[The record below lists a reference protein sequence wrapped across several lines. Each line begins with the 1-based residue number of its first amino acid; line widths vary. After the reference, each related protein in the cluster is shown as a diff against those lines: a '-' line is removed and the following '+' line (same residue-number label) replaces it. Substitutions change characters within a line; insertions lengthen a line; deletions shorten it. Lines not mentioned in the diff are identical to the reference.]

1 MIAINEKVYI
11 QIDFNIFIVSVLVQY
26 EKSSIFVHDSVA
38 KYHVEFVNGNID
50 SVYEFQQ
57 KYPQIVQDK
66 YVYIAY
72 LHIYCNHKSY
82 EDLLKSHLKY
92 TPAD

>member
-1 MIAINEKVYI
+1 MRK
-11 QIDFNIFIVSVLVQY
+11 FIYKLILTFFMVFALVRC

-38 KYHVEFVNGNID
+38 KYHVEFVNGNTD
-50 SVYEFQQ
+50 SIYEFQQ

-72 LHIYCNHKSY
+72 LHIYRNHKSY
-82 EDLLKSHLKY
+82 KDLLKSHLKY
-92 TPAD
+92 TPTD

>member
-1 MIAINEKVYI
+1 MRK
-11 QIDFNIFIVSVLVQY
+11 FIYKLILTFFMVFALVRC

-38 KYHVEFVNGNID
+38 KYHVEFVNGNTD

-66 YVYIAY
+66 YVYRLSA
-72 LHIYCNHKSY
+72 HILQS
-82 EDLLKSHLKY
+82 
-92 TPAD
+92 

>member
-1 MIAINEKVYI
+1 MVFA
-11 QIDFNIFIVSVLVQY
+11 LVRC

-38 KYHVEFVNGNID
+38 KYHVEFVNGNTD

-72 LHIYCNHKSY
+72 LHIYYNHKSY
-82 EDLLKSHLKY
+82 KDLLKSHLKY

>member
-1 MIAINEKVYI
+1 MRK
-11 QIDFNIFIVSVLVQY
+11 FIYKLILTFFMVFALVRC

-38 KYHVEFVNGNID
+38 KYHVEFVNGNTD

-82 EDLLKSHLKY
+82 KDLLKSHLKY
-92 TPAD
+92 IPAD